1 LSASASDLILDSEDV
16 VTTADVGGEIAA
28 RSPMQLFLR
37 RFREDKVA
45 LAGAIFIVLL
55 ILVWILNPLIRD
67 LAGAPN
73 PNQQNLQDLSVDEL
87 GLPSAAGPS
96 AKHLLGTDQ
105 LGRDLLSRIISGTRP
120 TLLGSIALLAI
131 ATALGVLTGITAAW
145 HRGWVDSLLARVTD
159 VMYAF
164 PGLLFVIMII
174 AVFKS
179 GATTAVIGLGLA
191 YAPPI
196 AKFTRAIAL
205 EEMARPYVDS
215 YRLQGVGGLGL
226 CARYLLPNMLPTLVG
241 YLVVLFGE
249 GLMSL
254 ASLNF
259 LGFGSQPPSS
269 DWGLMVEESR
279 TGVIQGVLGPA
290 IVPALAIAIVVVATN
305 VVGVRLSDKLAVRK

>member
-1 LSASASDLILDSEDV
+1 MTLDTV
-16 VTTADVGGEIAA
+16 AAPAIIAA
-28 RSPMQLFLR
+28 PRKR
-37 RFREDKVA
+37 REWVFYLC
-45 LAGAIFIVLL
+45 LA
-55 ILVWILNPLIRD
+55 ILVIVVGAAVLAPWISPYD
-67 LAGAPN
+67 PAATGF
-73 PNQQNLQDLSVDEL
+73 DEIW
-87 GLPSAAGPS
+87 LPPGPS
-96 AKHLLGTDQ
+96 HPLGTDQ
-105 LGRDLLSRIISGTRP
+105 LGRDLLSRLIAGARP
-120 TLLGSIALLAI
+120 TMLGSIALLAL
-131 ATALGVLTGITAAW
+131 ATMLGVLTGITAAW
-145 HRGWVDSLLARVTD
+145 HRGWVDTLLARVTD

-179 GATTAVIGLGLA
+179 GATTAVIGMGLA
-191 YAPPI
+191 YAPAI

-215 YRLQGVGGLGL
+215 YRLQGVGGFGL
-226 CARYLLPNMLPTLVG
+226 CGRYLLPNMLPTLVG

-269 DWGLMVEESR
+269 DWGLMVEEARS
-279 TGVIQGVLGPA
+279 GVIQGVLGPA

-305 VVGVRLSDKLAVRK
+305 VVGVRLSDKLAIRK